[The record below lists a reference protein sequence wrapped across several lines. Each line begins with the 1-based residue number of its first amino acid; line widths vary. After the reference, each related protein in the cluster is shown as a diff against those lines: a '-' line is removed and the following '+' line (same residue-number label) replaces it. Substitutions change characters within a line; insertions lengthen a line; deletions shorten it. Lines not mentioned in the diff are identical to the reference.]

1 MLLTRALAREMN
13 DFVDYTDDN
22 LVSSKLE
29 HVRPMFIYVN

>member
-22 LVSSKLE
+22 LDSSTLE